1 MSTDGINQTAVSYT
15 NDESFM
21 TKVEK
26 DSFWDYERFELS
38 LSDLAGEDYFDFI
51 VNENNNGI

>member
-1 MSTDGINQTAVSYT
+1 MSYT